1 MAILDRAS
9 RRLMRLLRASEVDVG
24 MLALPRQSCAE
35 LTLDDGFVVMS
46 LDGACLLRLQTI
58 PAR

>member
-1 MAILDRAS
+1 MAMFDRAS
-9 RRLMRLLRASEVDVG
+9 RRLMRLVRATEVDVG
-24 MLALPRQSCAE
+24 MLVLPWHPYAC
-35 LTLDDGFVVMS
+35 VVIT